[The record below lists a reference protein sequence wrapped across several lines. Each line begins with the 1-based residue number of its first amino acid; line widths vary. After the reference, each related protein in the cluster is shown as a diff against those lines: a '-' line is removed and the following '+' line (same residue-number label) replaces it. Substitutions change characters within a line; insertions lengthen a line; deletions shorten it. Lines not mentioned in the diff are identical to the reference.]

1 MKQFDFNSY
10 MRNNPLLKED
20 IEEASKKPKMS
31 AKKLPASNNKVSGI
45 KSQTV
50 NSKQQDQ
57 VVKKLDAI
65 AKSIGLVKAKPDS
78 SSDGEIKYT
87 AKWKAKDS
95 GEEVDL
101 YYFLDE
107 PNTLRL
113 VFTSGMS
120 TNHEL
125 AKDCLSKDKWYEA
138 FDEIGDYGRYDDEDD
153 EDYDF

>member
-1 MKQFDFNSY
+1 MRFDLNKY
-10 MRNNPLLKED
+10 LKNNILLKED
-20 IEEASKKPKMS
+20 LESDIRKDLE
-31 AKKLPASNNKVSGI
+31 KVSGI

-65 AKSIGLVKAKPDS
+65 AKSIGLVKTKPDS
-78 SSDGEIKYT
+78 SNGEIKYT
-87 AKWKAKDS
+87 AKWKDKDS

-138 FDEIGDYGRYDDEDD
+138 FDEIGDSGTYDD